1 VVALLLVTAATTLRA
16 RLNVVQ
22 AAAALF
28 FLAVA
33 VRQATARPGAT
44 PDTTTEGKGRLGLW
58 LALLIGA
65 ATWAVMVPFYFI
77 GDDFEHLARAKGP
90 MFASLW
96 ELTTR
101 GQQGAF
107 LRPVG
112 FASIFLDYRF
122 YGARPAGYHLTNLII
137 HLACVGGVYY
147 LARELRFGSQIAT
160 MAALIYAVLPIE
172 AEAVAWMGAR
182 FDLLSACFTIW
193 GAVLYVSYRRS
204 GGISKYIVALICFSL
219 AVLSKE
225 NAYVFPLM
233 LAAAEYLVLPKHR
246 WRPLGGC
253 FLVAI
258 ALFLYRWA
266 VLGGMG
272 GYVNPSGQLMV
283 FHAGFKVLQGLFLRG
298 PALLL
303 LGYNWAQPPPA
314 ATILLFSLTSA
325 VLLAVAF
332 LSRWAASG
340 WRRVCFCFAWM
351 VLPLLP
357 AHPFLLIT
365 ADLRTSRILYLG
377 APGLAMLLA
386 QVLAGVP
393 SLRVRWAAAGLLVG
407 LFGAGVL
414 HNLAAW
420 RSASQLEEK
429 FLAEIRRLEP
439 SPPPHAEFV
448 FYNMPE
454 QVRGIDFH
462 VAGLQDAIRMTL
474 GRDDVGARRALDPSK
489 PEDRAPKRPELH
501 FEWTGADAPL
511 IELHARPS

>member
-1 VVALLLVTAATTLRA
+1 
-16 RLNVVQ
+16 VQ
-22 AAAALF
+22 AAAVLF
-28 FLAVA
+28 FLGVA
-33 VRQATARPGAT
+33 VRQARARPAQI
-44 PDTTTEGKGRLGLW
+44 PDTTAEGTGRLGLW

-96 ELTTR
+96 ELTR
-101 GQQGAF
+101 HGQQGAF

-112 FASIFLDYRF
+112 FASLFLDYRL
-122 YGARPAGYHLTNLII
+122 YSTWPAGYHLTNLII
-137 HLACVGGVYY
+137 HLACVGGIYY
-147 LARELRFGSQIAT
+147 LARELRFGSQIAF

-193 GAVLYVSYRRS
+193 GAVSYLSYRR
-204 GGISKYIVALICFSL
+204 GGRIGKYVIALVCFLL

-225 NAYVFPLM
+225 NAFVFPLM
-233 LAAAEYLVLPKHR
+233 LAAAEYLVLPELR

-253 FLVAI
+253 FLLAI
-258 ALFLYRWA
+258 AVFLYRWA
-266 VLGGMG
+266 ILGGMG
-272 GYVNPSGQLMV
+272 GYVDASGQPLA
-283 FHAGFKVLQGLFLRG
+283 FHAGFKVLEGLFLRG

-303 LGYNWAQPPPA
+303 FGYNWAQPPPA
-314 ATILLFSLTSA
+314 ATIILFSLTSA
-325 VLLAVAF
+325 ALLAVAF
-332 LSRWAASG
+332 LSRGASG
-340 WRRVCFCFAWM
+340 GAPGRRFPGSSRRVGFCFAWM

-365 ADLRTSRILYLG
+365 ADLRTSRVLYLG

-393 SLRVRWAAAGLLVG
+393 SRRVRRAAGGLLVG
-407 LFGAGVL
+407 LLSAGVL

-420 RSASQLEEK
+420 RSASQLEAK

-439 SPPPHAEFV
+439 SPPPDAEFV
-448 FYNMPE
+448 FYNMPT

-474 GRDDVGARRALDPSK
+474 GRDDVGARRALDP
-489 PEDRAPKRPELH
+489 PDQENRAPKRPEIH
-501 FEWTGADAPL
+501 IEWKCAEAPL